1 MATRNDRNPN
11 NQDSAEALSQSMIV
25 PAHYREVDM
34 SSAVRGMP
42 AMPPLGSTCV
52 VRVAAGVVLMNN
64 ETGAR
69 FEPEVDTPVTVTVT
83 LLRRLQD
90 GDLTLVG

>member
-1 MATRNDRNPN
+1 MATSKERT
-11 NQDSAEALSQSMIV
+11 QDYPQAAEAGAAAA
-25 PAHYREVDM
+25 PAPK
-34 SSAVRGMP
+34 AQAMP
-42 AMPPLGSTCV
+42 ALGTSCT

-83 LLRRLQD
+83 LLRRIQD
-90 GDLTLVG
+90 GDVTLVG

>member
-1 MATRNDRNPN
+1 MATKNERT
-11 NQDSAEALSQSMIV
+11 QDYPQAAEAGAAAA
-25 PAHYREVDM
+25 PAP
-34 SSAVRGMP
+34 APKAQAMP
-42 AMPPLGSTCV
+42 ALGTSCT

-69 FEPEVDTPVTVTVT
+69 FEPEVDTPVTVTIT

-90 GDLTLVG
+90 GDVTLVA